1 MNSIKNVTSEN
12 LIDKYNTVPTLPFD
26 IEGIL
31 MEKDGKN
38 AKVESQVGGKV
49 VNYTL
54 RLREEIDGEVGE
66 KVKIEKENVQSYKI
80 EEKKEMKE
88 SELRALD
95 DLLKEIGVKPSKEN
109 LRAAEVLLSNN
120 IPVTVENIESFLMTE
135 KYLSEVIEKIDYN
148 SAIKLLKD
156 GIDLEEAS
164 LQTIYGVLD
173 DLSIED
179 NFSLAKLLGLDR
191 DLTYEEAE
199 KIAIK
204 VYGRRMGK
212 DIYDSIIAL
221 HRGKMEI
228 NKENIELVREVVYK
242 LHDLKKV
249 EDTTLIK
256 VLKDKLTPN
265 IENIYRMKYSYDTT
279 SSEQNIASNLYDEN
293 IMKVKT
299 TKEDIVKLLEQLGI
313 EGSEENITLIEK
325 FIINDL
331 HLTEE
336 NINKALKMKESL
348 IELVE
353 LLDEENTARLLKDDI
368 DPLKED
374 IEKLVDV
381 LKEDSLTEDVETVE
395 EKANKVLDGINS
407 IGKVKDEDLILLIKS
422 GKDFKIENLK
432 DVSLS
437 TINNGEQISS
447 KTVDKVMRLSNVIH
461 TLGELNQNTISLA
474 SKRFNYITLNNLYES
489 EMTLRENPV
498 SVEPV
503 ELAVENLIRQEYMK
517 AKENLSLNM
526 VKESIIEGVEIENM
540 PLGELNEYMEKKVN
554 RYKDVEDTIK
564 GIKALQGKENQI
576 IPIAMKNGMDISMK
590 QLTRINYF
598 NENKNGLGSNI
609 NNMVKESKDIE
620 NNEMRQAISQI
631 EERAK
636 TVSQTLKDGDVSV
649 RDEYKELLRELSN
662 LTNSF
667 DSQGDSKQRENQREL
682 MDNLKIQNELSREGL
697 IFQFP
702 LLVGDS
708 FENLQVIVPN
718 ANSGI
723 NKENMTFILNLDT
736 GNLGNIKLNLQVVG
750 RDISVELIG
759 NESGSSKILE
769 NDFLLEDNFNS
780 IGYSL
785 KDISIES
792 KGKKQDSRLKAV
804 DTKI

>member
-12 LIDKYNTVPTLPFD
+12 LISKYNTVPTLPFD

-31 MEKDGKN
+31 IEKDGKN

-88 SELRALD
+88 DELRKTSDVLNSLGVEVTKDNIRVAEI
-95 DLLKEIGVKPSKEN
+95 LLE
-109 LRAAEVLLSNN
+109 NN
-120 IPVTVENIESFLMTE
+120 IPVTKENIESFLMTE

-179 NFSLAKLLGLDR
+179 NFSLAKLLGLKR

-265 IENIYRMKYSYDTT
+265 IENIYRMKYSYNTT

-299 TKEDIVKLLEQLGI
+299 TKEDIAKLLVQLGI
-313 EGSEENITLIEK
+313 EETEENINLIEK
-325 FIINDL
+325 FIVNNLD
-331 HLTEE
+331 LTEE

-353 LLDEENTARLLKDDI
+353 LLDEEN
-368 DPLKED
+368 
-374 IEKLVDV
+374 
-381 LKEDSLTEDVETVE
+381 SLPENVETVE
-395 EKANKVLDGINS
+395 ERANKVLDEINS

-437 TINNGEQISS
+437 TINNSRRISS
-447 KTVDKVMRLSNVIH
+447 TTVDKVMRLSNVIH
-461 TLGELNQNTISLA
+461 TLGELNQNTIALA
-474 SKRFNYITLNNLYES
+474 SRRFTNINLNNLYES

-498 SVEPV
+498 FVEPV
-503 ELAVENLIRQEYMK
+503 ELAVENLIRQEYIK
-517 AKENLSLNM
+517 AKESLSLNM
-526 VKESIIEGVEIENM
+526 VKESIIEGVEIEHM
-540 PLGELNEYMEKKVN
+540 PLGELNEYMDKKVN

-609 NNMVKESKDIE
+609 NNMVKESNNIE
-620 NNEMRQAISQI
+620 NNEIRQAIGQI

-636 TVSQTLKDGDVSV
+636 TVSSTLKDGDVRV
-649 RDEYKELLRELSN
+649 REEYKELLRELSN
-662 LTNSF
+662 LSSSF

-682 MDNLKIQNELSREGL
+682 MDNLKIQNELSSDDL
-697 IFQFP
+697 VFQFP

-723 NKENMTFILNLDT
+723 NRENMTFILNLNT
-736 GNLGNIKLNLQVVG
+736 ENLGNVKLNLQVVG
-750 RDISVELIG
+750 RDISVQLIG

-769 NDFLLEDNFNS
+769 NDSFLEDSFNS

>member
-12 LIDKYNTVPTLPFD
+12 LINKYNTVPTLPFD

-31 MEKDGKN
+31 IEKDGKN

-88 SELRALD
+88 DELRKTSDVLNSLGVEVTKDNIRVAEI
-95 DLLKEIGVKPSKEN
+95 LLE
-109 LRAAEVLLSNN
+109 NN
-120 IPVTVENIESFLMTE
+120 IPVTKENIESFLMTE

-179 NFSLAKLLGLDR
+179 NFSLAKLLGLKR

-265 IENIYRMKYSYDTT
+265 IENIYRMKYSYNTT

-299 TKEDIVKLLEQLGI
+299 TKEDIAKLLVQLGI
-313 EGSEENITLIEK
+313 EETEENINLIEK
-325 FIINDL
+325 FIVNNLD
-331 HLTEE
+331 LTEE

-348 IELVE
+348 RELVE

-381 LKEDSLTEDVETVE
+381 LKEDSLPENVETVE
-395 EKANKVLDGINS
+395 ERANKVLDEINS

-437 TINNGEQISS
+437 TINNSRRISS
-447 KTVDKVMRLSNVIH
+447 TTVDKVMRLSNVIH
-461 TLGELNQNTISLA
+461 SLGELNQNTIALA
-474 SKRFNYITLNNLYES
+474 SRRFTNINLNNLYES

-498 SVEPV
+498 FVEPV
-503 ELAVENLIRQEYMK
+503 ELAVENLIRQEYIK
-517 AKENLSLNM
+517 AKESLSLNM
-526 VKESIIEGVEIENM
+526 VKESIIEGVEIEHM
-540 PLGELNEYMEKKVN
+540 PLGELNEYMDKKVN

-576 IPIAMKNGMDISMK
+576 IPIAMKNGIDISMK

-609 NNMVKESKDIE
+609 NNMVKESNNIE
-620 NNEMRQAISQI
+620 NNEIRQAIGQI

-636 TVSQTLKDGDVSV
+636 TVSSTLKDGDVRV
-649 RDEYKELLRELSN
+649 REEYKELLRELSN
-662 LTNSF
+662 LSSSF

-682 MDNLKIQNELSREGL
+682 MDNLKIQNELSSDDL
-697 IFQFP
+697 VFQFP

-723 NKENMTFILNLDT
+723 NRENMTFILNLNT
-736 GNLGNIKLNLQVVG
+736 ENLGNVKLNLQVVG
-750 RDISVELIG
+750 RDISVQLIG

-769 NDFLLEDNFNS
+769 NDSFLEDSFNS

>member
-1 MNSIKNVTSEN
+1 MRMVSMNSIKNVTSEN

-381 LKEDSLTEDVETVE
+381 LKEDSLTEDVET
-395 EKANKVLDGINS
+395 DR
-407 IGKVKDEDLILLIKS
+407 KS
-422 GKDFKIENLK
+422 
-432 DVSLS
+432 
-437 TINNGEQISS
+437 
-447 KTVDKVMRLSNVIH
+447 
-461 TLGELNQNTISLA
+461 
-474 SKRFNYITLNNLYES
+474 
-489 EMTLRENPV
+489 
-498 SVEPV
+498 
-503 ELAVENLIRQEYMK
+503 
-517 AKENLSLNM
+517 
-526 VKESIIEGVEIENM
+526 
-540 PLGELNEYMEKKVN
+540 
-554 RYKDVEDTIK
+554 
-564 GIKALQGKENQI
+564 
-576 IPIAMKNGMDISMK
+576 
-590 QLTRINYF
+590 
-598 NENKNGLGSNI
+598 
-609 NNMVKESKDIE
+609 
-620 NNEMRQAISQI
+620 
-631 EERAK
+631 
-636 TVSQTLKDGDVSV
+636 
-649 RDEYKELLRELSN
+649 
-662 LTNSF
+662 
-667 DSQGDSKQRENQREL
+667 
-682 MDNLKIQNELSREGL
+682 
-697 IFQFP
+697 
-702 LLVGDS
+702 
-708 FENLQVIVPN
+708 
-718 ANSGI
+718 
-723 NKENMTFILNLDT
+723 
-736 GNLGNIKLNLQVVG
+736 VV
-750 RDISVELIG
+750 
-759 NESGSSKILE
+759 
-769 NDFLLEDNFNS
+769 
-780 IGYSL
+780 
-785 KDISIES
+785 
-792 KGKKQDSRLKAV
+792 
-804 DTKI
+804 